1 MKGKAAI
8 LRKTKANIGK
18 ENIVP
23 MSATTMFNLY
33 PNTPLNR
40 LTASI
45 FFSRATFAYT
55 SVDLMLP

>member
-8 LRKTKANIGK
+8 LRKTEANIGK
-18 ENIVP
+18 ENLVP

-33 PNTPLNR
+33 SNTPLNR

-45 FFSRATFAYT
+45 FFSRATFA
-55 SVDLMLP
+55 